1 MLSGHNSMENNGRTM
16 LHYTSLHIVKL
27 SIAWWCGGYMACSIL
42 WWVQM
47 KSLLFSVHLAINS
60 GKQWYSESSICST
73 MQLWIKVLHSTHQHK
88 YCKHRISI
96 VLRSHVAVDHAIE
109 RDTTKSDAE
118 RSLQDWPKWWT
129 DSFTGPKLNVV
140 VIVSRNGGNPVTHGK
155 KPQLYVSK
163 SFGFEMCLKTGGPFL
178 CHEIWGRYAI
188 DHNGSQWHNVSA
200 MLSTWV
206 YGKFFWEM
214 DSSTKETTSAPP
226 ENFRVKD
233 VMTMDRIP
241 TACMPWT
248 LGLLIPLM
256 LGHVL
261 DRSSF
266 TINIDIAHLL
276 LDVPGVNPQ
285 DSHPKSCGLGRHEA
299 CGQVGVRQERCF
311 LCAEAKVQPLDVA
324 RVAQG
329 IPRGWRSPR
338 WSREPRPGTF
348 GVWHT
353 VRPHCI
359 RDMFRRM

>member
-1 MLSGHNSMENNGRTM
+1 MWAKAL
-16 LHYTSLHIVKL
+16 
-27 SIAWWCGGYMACSIL
+27 
-42 WWVQM
+42 
-47 KSLLFSVHLAINS
+47 
-60 GKQWYSESSICST
+60 
-73 MQLWIKVLHSTHQHK
+73 
-88 YCKHRISI
+88 
-96 VLRSHVAVDHAIE
+96 VLRCVQKRELHFCVMRYGA
-109 RDTTKSDAE
+109 DTPLTS
-118 RSLQDWPKWWT
+118 
-129 DSFTGPKLNVV
+129 
-140 VIVSRNGGNPVTHGK
+140 
-155 KPQLYVSK
+155 
-163 SFGFEMCLKTGGPFL
+163 
-178 CHEIWGRYAI
+178 I

-226 ENFRVKD
+226 ENFQVKD
-233 VMTMDRIP
+233 VMTMDHIP

-256 LGHVL
+256 LRHVL

-276 LDVPGVNPQ
+276 VDVPGVNPR
-285 DSHPKSCGLGRHEA
+285 DSHPFMWGWQHEA

-329 IPRGWRSPR
+329 IPRGNATGEGAATRDIWRL
-338 WSREPRPGTF
+338 WLTM
-348 GVWHT
+348 T
-353 VRPHCI
+353 YRPHCI